1 MHTAGLKVACPAT
14 PYDAKGTL
22 IAAVRDDNPARHRR
36 SSR

>member
-22 IAAVRDDNPARHRR
+22 IAAVRDDNPARPPF
-36 SSR
+36 